1 MCLACNVVVSLNAC
15 FAQQLTVVPGPG
27 ERSNAKRKEK
37 IPRWWR
43 RTKRNITEWRS
54 AGFAV
59 AGATAP
65 LAVYI

>member
-27 ERSNAKRKEK
+27 ERSNAKRKRENPSVVEAHQTEHNGMAK
-37 IPRWWR
+37 R
-43 RTKRNITEWRS
+43 R
-54 AGFAV
+54 FAV